1 MDLLGERQAQLFLQ
15 YNQRL
20 NSLEFDDKIKESSK
34 IRDEEG
40 YMAESKKWIKKIK
53 EMEHMNYLN
62 IIVWYCRWQKNIGKH
77 VQ

>member
-40 YMAESKKWIKKIK
+40 YMAESKK
-53 EMEHMNYLN
+53 
-62 IIVWYCRWQKNIGKH
+62 
-77 VQ
+77 